1 MKKYQLKFREKI
13 SAFQKLRNFREKKLF
28 IFSSGGHFHFY
39 AQLPGISRYF
49 LDFFQFFGTIW
60 VCVSMLALSLSL
72 SLYLSLSLSL
82 FLLFFLYD
90 ILSLSIYFLI
100 SILSFVC
107 LFCSSLTFI
116 FTLLRFENWEF
127 LPLKDI
133 NNVRFFQKLAQYIK
147 YLLQKLNLLYHS

>member
-1 MKKYQLKFREKI
+1 MWKNINSNLGKKFPHSKSLEIFEK
-13 SAFQKLRNFREKKLF
+13 KKLF

-60 VCVSMLALSLSL
+60 VCVSMLFLSL
-72 SLYLSLSLSL
+72 L
-82 FLLFFLYD
+82 FFFILFFLY
-90 ILSLSIYFLI
+90 LSIFLI
-100 SILSFVC
+100 SILSFVW

-147 YLLQKLNLLYHS
+147 